1 MRKDNYIYI
10 PCVFITELGL
20 KGLDLLI
27 TSIIYNYSRNG
38 QGMFF
43 GTTEYLS
50 ECTGASISMVQKTL
64 KKLTEKGYLVRG
76 IKGKYG
82 AKTKYCYKFNN
93 ELESTLFDCDGIS
106 EGRGDGISEGRG
118 DGISEGRGDGIS
130 EGRVNKEYN
139 KDIEN
144 IDVEIISEEES
155 ENNKQAAHALLPDNP
170 PYSDFGLTPEIL
182 GISKAKLKTIE
193 NKMRRIVFYDT
204 TDKEL
209 IRMFYVLATTK
220 SWNDVTLSTLQKRI
234 SSCSKYPNGY
244 VKYRGEMTLANNW
257 KCVIY
262 PDMDK
267 DYNEWCKKNN
277 ISNDTGKRY
286 TEEEIWKMFNE

>member
-1 MRKDNYIYI
+1 
-10 PCVFITELGL
+10 
-20 KGLDLLI
+20 
-27 TSIIYNYSRNG
+27 
-38 QGMFF
+38 
-43 GTTEYLS
+43 
-50 ECTGASISMVQKTL
+50 
-64 KKLTEKGYLVRG
+64 
-76 IKGKYG
+76 
-82 AKTKYCYKFNN
+82 
-93 ELESTLFDCDGIS
+93 
-106 EGRGDGISEGRG
+106 
-118 DGISEGRGDGIS
+118 
-130 EGRVNKEYN
+130 
-139 KDIEN
+139 
-144 IDVEIISEEES
+144 
-155 ENNKQAAHALLPDNP
+155 
-170 PYSDFGLTPEIL
+170 
-182 GISKAKLKTIE
+182 
-193 NKMRRIVFYDT
+193 MRRIVFYDT